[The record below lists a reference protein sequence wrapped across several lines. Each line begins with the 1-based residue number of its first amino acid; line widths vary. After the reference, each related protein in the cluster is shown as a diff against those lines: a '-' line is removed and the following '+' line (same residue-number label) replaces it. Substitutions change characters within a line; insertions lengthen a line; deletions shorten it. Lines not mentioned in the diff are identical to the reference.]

1 MFYIVCICVIWMK
14 FGYTSAMLSLSLPFT
29 NLLWPHGIVKCPVRT
44 HFRFAGSSR
53 TSRYFSP
60 TVLWTL
66 WIQTYLS
73 SNTVFHL
80 LYSMEVVIIGHRACL
95 ALNSY
100 LGKMPVFKGLV
111 HFQNKKFLIIYSPP
125 CHPRCSCLSFFSRKE
140 IKVFEKNIPGL
151 FSILWTSMGANVL
164 KVQIEVSMQLQ
175 RALHDPS
182 RGIRVL
188 SNEMI
193 GHFLKK
199 KTKLFNHK
207 CSCTSSTSRI
217 TESCWKGHVC
227 CKR

>member
-1 MFYIVCICVIWMK
+1 MNSDIPQLKYCF
-14 FGYTSAMLSLSLPFT
+14 SLT
-29 NLLWPHGIVKCPVRT
+29 
-44 HFRFAGSSR
+44 
-53 TSRYFSP
+53 
-60 TVLWTL
+60 
-66 WIQTYLS
+66 IQ
-73 SNTVFHL
+73 
-80 LYSMEVVIIGHRACL
+80 YSMEVVIFGYILLWTLTLEVHFPL
-95 ALNSY
+95 L
-100 LGKMPVFKGLV
+100 KMPVFKGLV
-111 HFQNKKFLIIYSPP
+111 HFQNKKILIIYSPP

-182 RGIRVL
+182 WGIRVL